1 MIFFSFGAIFLFFHA
16 TCLKMTDHRQVLP
29 NFSAHASLIAKLH
42 RYEKQQPLT
51 NIFTQPK
58 YALVISERLGYNE
71 IYLTLCL
78 RRMKFLHCHIR
89 DANSL
94 SA

>member
-1 MIFFSFGAIFLFFHA
+1 MISLSFGATFLFLHA
-16 TCLKMTDHRQVLP
+16 TCVKMTDHRQVLQ

-58 YALVISERLGYNE
+58 HAFVISKRLGYNE
-71 IYLTLCL
+71 IYLTVCL
-78 RRMKFLHCHIR
+78 RETKFLHCHIR